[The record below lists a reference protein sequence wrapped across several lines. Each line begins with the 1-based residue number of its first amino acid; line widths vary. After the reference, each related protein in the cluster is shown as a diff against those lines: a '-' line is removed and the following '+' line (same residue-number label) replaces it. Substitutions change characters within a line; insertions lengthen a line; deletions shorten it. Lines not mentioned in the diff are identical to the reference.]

1 MPNFFQAL
9 FEYAFLQNALLVAWL
24 ASLACGIVGTYVV
37 VRRISYL
44 AGAIAHCAL
53 GGIGFAR
60 YMQVVHGWSAFTPLL
75 GALFAALIA
84 AWAIGVIQIWA
95 SERVDTAISALWGLG
110 MASGILFM
118 ARTPGYATDLMGYI
132 FGNILLATPQD
143 LFFIALL
150 DGVILLLVLLFHKS
164 FSAVCFDEE
173 FARLRGLPARALYL
187 LLLLL
192 VALTVVLLVSVVGI
206 IMVIILLTLP
216 AALAGRFT
224 HRLLPM
230 MGLAT
235 LFCAFATS
243 LGLGLS
249 YQFDLP
255 AGAIIIFC
263 ISLPY
268 LLTLVLKSK
277 KNGSA

>member
-1 MPNFFQAL
+1 MPNFFHAL
-9 FEYAFLQNALLVAWL
+9 FEYTFLQNALLATWL
-24 ASLACGIVGTYVV
+24 ASLACGVVGTYVV

-60 YMQVVHGWSAFTPLL
+60 YMQVAHGWVDFTPLW
-75 GALFAALIA
+75 GALLAALLA
-84 AWAIGVIQIWA
+84 ALAIGAINLWA
-95 SERVDTAISALWGLG
+95 RERIDTAISALWGIG

-118 ARTPGYATDLMGYI
+118 AHTPGYATDLMGYI

-143 LFFIALL
+143 LLFIALL
-150 DGVILLLVLLFHKS
+150 DGLILILILLFHRS

-173 FARLRGLPARALYL
+173 FAQLRGLPARALYL

-206 IMVIILLTLP
+206 IMVIVLLTLP

-230 MGLAT
+230 MNLAT
-235 LFCAFATS
+235 LFCLLASTF
-243 LGLGLS
+243 GLGLS

-255 AGAIIIFC
+255 AGATIIFC

-268 LLTLVLKSK
+268 LLTLILKSK
-277 KNGSA
+277 QN